1 MYCVILKI
9 NNNKTINGMLKRLLF
24 SVGFSLVFGIGLFA
38 QSGTIQGTIKDE
50 ATKEPIP
57 FANVVAMVSGLQKGG
72 AQTDF
77 DGNYTIKPLEPGL
90 YDVVI
95 SCVGYNRKTVTGVR
109 VTPDQIRFNDVTL
122 TSATVGLEGIEVVD
136 YAVPLIQKDKTS
148 VGGTMTSE
156 EIDKMP
162 EKSVAA
168 VAMTVGGV
176 FSRDGDDLSIRGQR
190 SEGTVYYIDG
200 IKVTGT
206 TSLPQSAYDQ
216 ISVILGGVPAQYGDV
231 TGGVVSI
238 TTKGPS
244 RDFGMGIE
252 YETSGFGEKRGLDAY
267 GHNRVGV
274 NLTGPL
280 IKSKNPED
288 PSSILG
294 YFLAVDAKYNID
306 GRPTAK
312 GVWVAEEDFLN
323 SLMTEPIRL
332 TNAGNGVWHNASFAT
347 EDNLRHRKSN
357 LNTPRFEVS
366 ASGKID
372 VRTTPNM
379 NLSFGGNYNYYNGKT
394 YSFTSTMFNHF
405 NNQQNINQT
414 WRVYGRL
421 YHKFNTGE
429 DAVLKN
435 VYYTLQVD
443 YSQYTRTLQDET
455 HKDNLFDYG
464 YIGQYKRDRVR
475 SYNLGTIDIEDKTVD
490 AMIFSGYVDQQVEFT
505 KGDRNPYLANY
516 MEQYYQLLTNYSDA
530 YRNFDNILG
539 SGGLLNGSSVADIY
553 SLFRA
558 PGLIQSG
565 YQKDHRQQ
573 FGVSFMLNADV
584 KKHAFRLG
592 FQFEQRIDSYYF
604 VGATNIWQYM
614 RQFANNQISEL
625 DLENPHPLYTGSTF
639 SGWVD
644 YDFLYNPNAHFQVD
658 KSLRGL
664 LGLEID
670 GREWIDVDS
679 YDPVTNSMGYYDADG
694 VYEVKKLNG
703 NLSMDMFSADEL
715 IDNGIVD
722 YRGYDAYG
730 NRLKGGNAYT
740 IEDFLKQDDDGSYAR
755 RVGASR
761 PTYMAFYLQ
770 DVFSFRDLIFNVGV
784 RVDRFDANQDVLK
797 DPYLFFEAYTVD
809 EFSSKKPA
817 EIYDK
822 LADHIPSNMGGDYV
836 IYVDNIDRP
845 DNIMGFRYYDPKTNT
860 NTWYDANGT
869 YITDP
874 ETVLNAGNG
883 ISPLLKNNE
892 NISTVTKD
900 VFVDYKPQWKVMPRI
915 SFSFPISDDALFFA
929 HYDILTQRPT
939 VSSTLNIS
947 DYYYMPSKGGSS
959 NGINNP
965 NLRPETTIEYEIGF
979 QQKVSHS
986 SALIISAFYR
996 ELRDQIQILRFT
1008 GAFPRT
1014 YYSYENLDFGT
1025 IKGLTATY
1033 DLRRTKNIR
1042 LKVAYTLQFANGTG
1056 SDANATRSI
1065 VTSGQPNLRT
1075 LTPLNEDQRHR
1086 IVVSFD
1092 YRFGEGKNYN
1102 GPKSTKTNKAGEE
1115 KTTYW
1120 LQNTGLNVQ
1129 FGGGTGTPYTR
1140 AQKSYNLIDGKRV
1153 IDGSINGSR
1162 MPAFFNFSLKLDRDF
1177 ILSSNKNRTHYL
1189 NVYLQ
1194 VLNVL
1199 NTASVL
1205 NVYSFTGNANNDGY
1219 LSDPAF
1225 QTTIQQQLSEQSYRL
1240 LYSIRADSP
1249 SNYSGPRLIRIGV
1262 GYNF

>member
-1 MYCVILKI
+1 
-9 NNNKTINGMLKRLLF
+9 MLKRLLF
-24 SVGFSLVFGIGLFA
+24 SVGFSLVFGIGLLA
-38 QSGTIQGTIKDE
+38 QSGTLQGVIKDE

-90 YDVVI
+90 YDVVV
-95 SCVGYNRKTVTGVR
+95 SCVGFNKTTITGVR
-109 VTPDQIRFNDVTL
+109 ITPDKIAFNDVNL
-122 TSATVGLEGIEVVD
+122 KSATVGLEGIEVKD

-168 VAMTVGGV
+168 VATTVGGV
-176 FSRDGDDLSIRGQR
+176 FSRGGDDLNIRGQR

-206 TSLPQSAYDQ
+206 TTLPQSAYDQ

-231 TGGVVSI
+231 TGGVISI

-244 RDFGMGIE
+244 RVFGMGVQ

-280 IKSKNPED
+280 IKSKNPND
-288 PSSILG
+288 QSSILG
-294 YFLAVDAKYNID
+294 YFLAVDAQYQMD

-312 GVWVAEEDFLN
+312 GTWVAEEDFLN
-323 SLMTEPIRL
+323 SLMTDPIRL
-332 TNAGNGVWHNASFAT
+332 TNAGNGVWHNGHFVT
-347 EDNLRHRKSN
+347 EENLRYRKSN
-357 LNTPRFEVS
+357 INTPRLDIS

-379 NLSFGGNYNYYNGKT
+379 NLTFGGNYNYYNGRR
-394 YSFTSTMFNHF
+394 YNFTSTMFNHL
-405 NNQQNINQT
+405 NNQQRIDQT

-435 VYYTLQVD
+435 VYYTLQAD
-443 YSQYTRTLQDET
+443 YSQITRTFQNDV

-464 YIGQYKRDRVR
+464 YIGQYTRNRLR
-475 SYNLGTIDIEDKTVD
+475 LYNEGIVEVPINGENKTVD
-490 AMIFSGYVDQQVEFT
+490 AEIFTGYYDYRVDYK
-505 KGDRNPYLANY
+505 KGDRNPYFANY
-516 MEQYYQLLTNYSDA
+516 MEQYYQLMSNYPEA
-530 YRNFDNILG
+530 YMNFDNILG
-539 SGGLLNGSSVADIY
+539 SGGILNGGDAGDIY
-553 SLFRA
+553 NLFTV
-558 PGLIQSG
+558 PGTIQGG
-565 YQKDHRQQ
+565 YQKDHTQQ
-573 FGVSFMLNADV
+573 FGISFMLNADV

-592 FQFEQRIDSYYF
+592 FQFEQRIDAFYF
-604 VGATNIWQYM
+604 ARATNIWRYM

-625 DLENPHPLYTGSTF
+625 DLENPIPLYDETGTVF
-639 SGWVD
+639 LGRVD
-644 YDFLYNPNAHFQVD
+644 YNFLYNANTHFQVD

-664 LGLEID
+664 LGLAID
-670 GREWIDVDS
+670 GQEWIDVDS
-679 YDPVTNSMGYYDADG
+679 YDPVANTMGYYDGNG
-694 VYEVKKLNG
+694 VYEIKELNG
-703 NLSMDMFSADEL
+703 NLSMEMFSADEL
-715 IDNGIVD
+715 LDNSIVE

-730 NRLKGGNAYT
+730 NRLKGGNAYS
-740 IEDFLKQDDDGSYAR
+740 IDDFLQADDDGTYAR

-761 PTYMAFYLQ
+761 PNYMAFYLQ

-797 DPYLFFEAYTVD
+797 DPYLFFEAYTVQ
-809 EFSSKKPA
+809 EFSEIKPA
-817 EIYDK
+817 EFYDK
-822 LADHIPSNMGGDYV
+822 LAEHIPSNMGGDYV

-845 DNIMGFRYYDPKTNT
+845 DNIMGFRHYDKKTNT

-874 ETVLNAGNG
+874 EKVLNAGNG
-883 ISPLLKNNE
+883 ISPLLKNSG

-900 VFVDYKPQWKVMPRI
+900 VFEDYKPQWKVMPRI

-939 VSSTLNIS
+939 GFSTLNVT
-947 DYYYMPSKGGSS
+947 DYYYMPSKGGDAG
-959 NGINNP
+959 GIANP

-1008 GAFPRT
+1008 GAYPRT

-1033 DLRRTKNIR
+1033 DLRRTGNIR

-1086 IVVSFD
+1086 LVVSFD

-1102 GPKSTKTNKAGEE
+1102 GPKTVKKNDEGDVISTIN
-1115 KTTYW
+1115 W

-1129 FGGGTGTPYTR
+1129 FTGGTGTPYTR
-1140 AQKSYNLIDGKRV
+1140 AQKAYIIGGNRV

-1162 MPAFFNFSLKLDRDF
+1162 MPAYFNFSLKLDRDF
-1177 ILSSNKNRTHYL
+1177 ILSSKKDRTHYL

-1199 NTASVL
+1199 NTANVL
-1205 NVYSFTGNANNDGY
+1205 EVYSFTGNPNNDGY

-1225 QTTIQQQLSEQSYRL
+1225 QTMIQQQLNEQSYRL
-1240 LYSIRADSP
+1240 LYSLRADNP
-1249 SNYSGPRLIRIGV
+1249 SNYGSPRLIRIGV